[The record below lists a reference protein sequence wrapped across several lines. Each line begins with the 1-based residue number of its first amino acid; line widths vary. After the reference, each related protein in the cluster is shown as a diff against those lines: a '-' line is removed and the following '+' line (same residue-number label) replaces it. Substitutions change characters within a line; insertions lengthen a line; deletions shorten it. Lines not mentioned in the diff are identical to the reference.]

1 MLLSL
6 SQWLLALYPDEF
18 SFLRVFQY
26 ITFRAVMAALTALL
40 IGLAFGPAVIRR
52 LAALKI
58 GQPIRGYAMQS
69 HLAKSGTP
77 TMGGVLI
84 LIGIGVSTLLWFD
97 WSNRFVWI
105 VMLVTFGFGAI
116 GWADDWRKVVQK
128 NPEGMPSGEKYL
140 WQSLIGLVAA
150 LYLAFS
156 VSETSNLRV
165 LELFLRWVGSGFS
178 NDLPPKADLMVPF
191 FKTISYPL
199 GVFGFIALTYFVIVG
214 ASNAVN
220 LTDGLDGLAIM
231 PVVMVGTALGV
242 FAYVVGSAV
251 YSRYLLFPY
260 IPGTGELLIFCAAMA
275 GAGLAFLWFNTHPAQ
290 VFMGDVGALALGG
303 ALGTIAVITRQE
315 IVLGIMGGIFVVEA
329 LSVIVQVSWFK
340 FTKRQTG
347 TGRRIL
353 KMAPLH
359 HHFEK
364 SGWTE
369 TQVVVRFWIITML
382 LCLIGLA
389 SLKLR

>member
-1 MLLSL
+1 MLFSL
-6 SQWLLALYPDEF
+6 AQWLQTLSPELGF
-18 SFLRVFQY
+18 FRVFQY
-26 ITFRAVMAALTALL
+26 ITFRAVMAAMTSLL
-40 IGLAFGPAVIRR
+40 IGLALGPWVIRR
-52 LAALKI
+52 LTELKI
-58 GQPIRGYAMQS
+58 GQPIREYGVAD
-69 HLAKSGTP
+69 HIAKAGTP

-105 VMLVTFGFGAI
+105 VMVVTLGFGAI
-116 GWADDWRKVVQK
+116 GWVDDWRKVVDK
-128 NPEGMPSGEKYL
+128 NPEGMASREKYF

-165 LELFLRWVGSGFS
+165 LELFLRWVQSGFS
-178 NDLPPKADLMVPF
+178 NDLPPKADLIVPF

-231 PVVMVGTALGV
+231 PVVMVGSALGV
-242 FAYVVGSAV
+242 FAYITGNAV
-251 YSRYLLFPY
+251 WSKYLLFPY
-260 IPGTGELLIFCAAMA
+260 IPGTGELLVFCAAMA

-290 VFMGDVGALALGG
+290 VFMGDVGALSLGG

-315 IVLGIMGGIFVVEA
+315 IVLGIMGGVFVVEA
-329 LSVIVQVSWFK
+329 LSVMLQVGWFK
-340 FTKRQTG
+340 FTKKRYG
-347 TGRRIL
+347 TGRRIF

-364 SGWTE
+364 SGWKE

-382 LCLIGLA
+382 LCLVGLA